1 MRLVDQLRS
10 VRHTFDANRG
20 RTALTLIGI
29 MIGAGSIVLLAS
41 LLSGGQEA
49 LLNAD
54 QGAADTDIVQVDAD
68 EPPAKQVQKTR
79 KELGRG
85 DAQLLDGSPVL
96 PGVQVA
102 TEKTR
107 WWTKAQFH
115 KQKKRVSLVGAA
127 PGATRLYRLEI
138 ENGRFINDE
147 DMRAGKRVAVV
158 GLNVWAQLIAAA
170 DGQLGDAITVDNVQ
184 WTVIGVL
191 KNKPPLGGGGDGPWM
206 WNNKVLVPQ
215 TTFDAVFDNAHTVDE
230 IFVKIGDGQAPLQS
244 RLALARKAIEATLLR
259 SHYGVANFKVDRW
272 GEEAKQEEM
281 ILNVIKILLL
291 GTGLLSL
298 FVGGINI
305 MNIMLVTVTERTR
318 EIGVRRAIGA
328 NPTSIMMQFLLE
340 SAFIALTGGIIGVVG
355 GLGLSWLIAF
365 VLTKMLGAWQLHVEA
380 WSIALGLGLSVTTG
394 VIFGMFPAW
403 RAAKLDPV
411 EALRYE

>member
-1 MRLVDQLRS
+1 MRFVDQLRS

-68 EPPAKQVQKTR
+68 EAPAKQAKKTR
-79 KELGRG
+79 RELGRN
-85 DAQLLDGSPVL
+85 DSEVLDDSPVL
-96 PGVQVA
+96 PGAQIA

-107 WWTKAQFH
+107 WTKAQFH

-127 PGATRLYRLEI
+127 PVALKLYRLEV
-138 ENGRFINDE
+138 EKGRFITADDLRE
-147 DMRAGKRVAVV
+147 GRRVCVI
-158 GLNVWAQLIAAA
+158 GTNVWTQLIGPEA
-170 DGQLGDAITVDNVQ
+170 QLGDAITVDKVQ
-184 WTVIGVL
+184 WIVIGVL

-215 TTFDAVFDNAHTVDE
+215 TTFDAVFDNAHTVDQ
-230 IFVKIGDGQAPLQS
+230 IFVRIGDNADEMPLQM
-244 RLALARKAIEATLLR
+244 RLTLARKAIESTLMR
-259 SHYGVANFKVDRW
+259 THYGVSNFKVDRW
-272 GEEAKQEEM
+272 GEESKQEEM
-281 ILNVIKILLL
+281 ILEVIKILLL

-340 SAFIALTGGIIGVVG
+340 SAFIALTGGVIGVLG
-355 GLGLSWLIAF
+355 GLGISLGVAKI
-365 VLTKMLGAWQLHVEA
+365 LTAMLGSWKMHVEL
-380 WSIALGLGLSVTTG
+380 WSIALGLGLSVSTG
-394 VIFGMFPAW
+394 VIFGLFPAW

>member
-1 MRLVDQLRS
+1 MRLVDQFRS

-20 RTALTLIGI
+20 RTLLTLIGI

-68 EPPAKQVQKTR
+68 EAPAKQVQKTR
-79 KELGRG
+79 RELGRY
-85 DAQLLDGSPVL
+85 DSQVLAGSPTL

-107 WWTKAQFH
+107 WWTKASFH
-115 KQKKRVSLVGAA
+115 KRKKRVSLVGAA
-127 PGATRLYRLEI
+127 PVALSLYRLDI
-138 ENGRFINDE
+138 DKGRFISADDLHE
-147 DMRAGKRVAVV
+147 GKRIAVI
-158 GLNVWAQLIAAA
+158 GLNVWNELLGPEA
-170 DGQLGDAITVDNVQ
+170 QLGDAITVDNVQ
-184 WTVIGVL
+184 WTVVGVL

-215 TTFDAVFDNAHTVDE
+215 STFDAVFDNAHTVDE
-230 IFVKIGDGQAPLQS
+230 IFVKIGDGVAPLQS
-244 RLALARKAIEATLLR
+244 RLELARKAIEATLLR
-259 SHYGVANFKVDRW
+259 THYGVSNFKIDRW
-272 GEEAKQEEM
+272 GEEAKQETM
-281 ILNVIKILLL
+281 ILEVIKILLL

-328 NPTSIMMQFLLE
+328 NPTSILTQFLLE
-340 SAFIALTGGIIGVVG
+340 SAAIALVGGIIGVLG
-355 GLGLSWLIAF
+355 GLGLSTAIAAL
-365 VLTKMLGAWQLHVEA
+365 LTKMLGAWKLHVEA
-380 WSIALGLGLSVTTG
+380 WSIALGLGLSVSTG
-394 VIFGMFPAW
+394 VVFGIFPAW

>member
-20 RTALTLIGI
+20 RTALTLVGI

-54 QGAADTDIVQVDAD
+54 QGAADTDIVQVDSD
-68 EPPAKQVQKTR
+68 EAPAKQARKTR
-79 KELGRG
+79 RELGRYDSEILD
-85 DAQLLDGSPVL
+85 DAPTL
-96 PGVQVA
+96 PGVQVT

-107 WWTKAQFH
+107 WWTKALYH
-115 KQKKRVSLVGAA
+115 KKMKRVSLVGASPVA
-127 PGATRLYRLEI
+127 LSLYRLGVEQ
-138 ENGRFINDE
+138 GRFVTADDLREGRRI
-147 DMRAGKRVAVV
+147 AIV
-158 GLNVWAQLIAAA
+158 GTNVWAQLLQP
-170 DGQLGDAITVDNVQ
+170 DGQLGDAITVDGVQ
-184 WTVIGVL
+184 WIVVGVL

-215 TTFDAVFDNAHTVDE
+215 TTFDDVFNNQHTVDQ
-230 IFVKIGDGQAPLQS
+230 IFVKIGDGAAPLQS
-244 RLALARKAIEATLLR
+244 RLELARKAIEGTLLR
-259 SHYGVANFKVDRW
+259 THYGVSNFKVDRW
-272 GEEAKQEEM
+272 GEESKQEEM
-281 ILNVIKILLL
+281 IMQVIKILLL

-340 SAFIALTGGIIGVVG
+340 AAFIALTGGIIGVLG
-355 GLGLSWLIAF
+355 GLGLAWTVAF
-365 VLTKMLGAWQLHVEA
+365 VLTKLLGAWKLHVA
-380 WSIALGLGLSVTTG
+380 LWSIALGLGLSVSTG
-394 VIFGMFPAW
+394 VIFGLFPAW
-403 RAAKLDPV
+403 RAARLDPV